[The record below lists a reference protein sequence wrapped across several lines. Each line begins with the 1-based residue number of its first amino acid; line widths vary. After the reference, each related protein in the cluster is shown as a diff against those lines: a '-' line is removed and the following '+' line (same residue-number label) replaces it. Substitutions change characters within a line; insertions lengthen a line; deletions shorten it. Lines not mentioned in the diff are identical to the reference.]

1 MNASEVK
8 VARSRLT
15 RLLWTTAGTLSL
27 AVGVVGIILPVL
39 PTTPFVLIAAACYLR
54 GSKRMYNWLVANKY
68 FGGYLRDYMEGR
80 GVSKRATVVSIAFL
94 WTLILLSVVF
104 ATSDLIIRA
113 VLIAVAVAVT
123 IHLLRLRTRT
133 RCRYNHRVGDHRTEA
148 PCESDLSEGS

>member
-1 MNASEVK
+1 MKRVSDRSPLNASEVE
-8 VARSRLT
+8 VARNRLA

-27 AVGVVGIILPVL
+27 AVGAVGIILPVL

-54 GSKRMYNWLVANKY
+54 GSKRMYDRLVANRY

-80 GVSKRATVVSIAFL
+80 GVSKRATIVSITSL
-94 WTLILLSVVF
+94 WVLILLSAVF
-104 ATSDLIIRA
+104 ATSELMIRA

-133 RCRYNHRVGDHRTEA
+133 
-148 PCESDLSEGS
+148 

>member
-1 MNASEVK
+1 LNASEVE
-8 VARSRLT
+8 VARNRLA

-27 AVGVVGIILPVL
+27 AVGAVGIILPVL

-54 GSKRMYNWLVANKY
+54 GSKRMYDRLVANRY

-80 GVSKRATVVSIAFL
+80 GVSKRATIVSITSL
-94 WTLILLSVVF
+94 WVLILLSAVF
-104 ATSDLIIRA
+104 ATSELMIRA

-133 RCRYNHRVGDHRTEA
+133 
-148 PCESDLSEGS
+148 

>member
-1 MNASEVK
+1 MNASEVE
-8 VARSRLT
+8 VARNRFA

-54 GSKRMYNWLVANKY
+54 GSKRMYDKLVKNRY

-80 GVSKRATVVSIAFL
+80 GMSKRATIVSMSSL
-94 WTLILLSVVF
+94 WILILLSVVF
-104 ATSDLIIRA
+104 ATNDLIIRA
-113 VLIAVAVAVT
+113 VLIVVAIAVT

-133 RCRYNHRVGDHRTEA
+133 
-148 PCESDLSEGS
+148 